1 MADQELNTKEQ
12 DHENDQRSDQIT
24 SNQKQSKVK
33 RSLFRKI
40 VNVFIGIFLG
50 LILILL
56 ILLGFTQTKTFRET
70 LREKVISLVNEE
82 INGKLNIEKLDGTIF
97 TSLFLQN
104 TSVVVDKDT
113 LFFARNIEVKISPLQ
128 ILLKKIYVRKILLE
142 EVKIAMLQDP
152 SGAWNFSKL
161 VKPKPEDTSK
171 SSFPFFIQVND
182 LQLHNVQFT
191 RQSYANYRSQKSYPM
206 MNMDD
211 LRINNLHFAAQAFVD
226 VDNSDYL
233 LILKELSFKPN
244 LTHFSLKNFSG
255 EFAITKNFASINNLY
270 FLTDSS
276 EFKLNAQI
284 DSLNLFGNVNLSDF
298 KNYPVTINVDAKSF
312 NFDDLSS
319 FIGSTEFLKGN
330 PSMELKARGKF
341 GNLRVE
347 KLALDYRDTHFR
359 IDGKVLNLNSPGN
372 LFIQAKIYDTDF
384 NYEDVNTLLPTLK
397 LPEYALL
404 HMTDV
409 NIEFEGQP
417 TNFKT
422 KFYGKIENGKISFDA
437 SINVSANPMTYNIKF
452 ETNELNL
459 APVINMNMLLNSKG
473 SLIGKGVS
481 PVDINA
487 DFKFNANGSSFNGYP
502 LDRFI
507 INLTSANRV
516 IELNIDGLSGNT
528 SALVKGNLSFDKD
541 TIPSYNLVGQLKK
554 INLATFLKDQK
565 YESNLNFYFSADGK
579 NFDPDKLTGSF
590 SLGVDSSRFRDNKI
604 DYSNI
609 QCTFKNDPSNREIL
623 LTSDFVDFKIDGDFS
638 LKKAIALIS
647 YESKTITNI
656 ITKKINELNPI
667 SIVSNQ
673 QSKIEIDTT
682 VPDIVNENLKF
693 NYDFKFKDFELI
705 AMLLGNDQLDISGNG
720 KGIVKN
726 ENGNFSISN
735 EMKLDYL
742 VMMQGKTTIYLSDLD
757 SDINFTRDNSSL
769 SFDKLFGTA
778 SLTGKRFY
786 SGTNVKSISA
796 DVAFNQSKLFFSG
809 SANIEDMVFAEVDGM
824 INMTPNEQL
833 LSVNKLSVTYDGLE
847 WSNKD
852 TVKILFNPDFFK
864 ILQFT
869 IQHDTSTISLSGII
883 ERSGNQNLNINAS
896 RISGNLLERYLL
908 GYKDNQLIATG
919 SLNGKIEGKFENPV
933 INILF
938 ELKDLQISSSK
949 LGSIKGSLN
958 YSDKKL
964 ITDFVFLDLNSNEQ
978 NSLFSL
984 KGTLPIDLS
993 LSSVSKRFLEN
1004 EPLSIKLKS
1013 TNFDLSSLG
1022 RIIPGITDQKGILS
1036 ADVDLNGSFNN
1047 PIYNG
1052 YINLTEGHFKS
1063 IYNNLD
1069 YNCSAKIHF
1078 ENQEMKL
1085 DNFILSNA
1093 GGSKYS
1099 GTVYGAGGIS
1109 FNGFS
1114 LKDMDLHFNGDLAVL
1129 GQQSQFVSP
1138 NFYGDLLIG
1147 SDGDWVLSKPG
1158 DRIFFKG
1165 NFLMKNTDLVYTTGQ
1180 ATGESQ
1186 NKNFN
1191 FIFIQD
1197 STKIDRELALFQ
1209 KVLLKEK
1216 ALQEQSSQETEKP
1229 LSFDYEIGISAENS
1243 AKLVFILSQAVNQKL
1258 FVEMRGDLKYSSF
1271 GGESRAQGAFE
1282 LLQGSKLEF
1291 FKTFEAVGFIR
1302 FESDVTNPYLDI
1314 VATYTSDYINPRDA
1328 SGVPQDVAVK
1338 IKIKSPLSE
1347 LGKSL
1352 AGNTESIGVYV
1363 GTRNIQ
1369 NNVRDTRYDY
1379 ADAFSFILIGKF
1391 KDDLTAQ
1398 DKAQVAGQ
1406 TNAIGNTATSFLGS
1420 VLTSYVNSAV
1430 GDLVNNIQ
1438 INQSGEY
1445 TKFSLSGRIQNLRYS
1460 FGGTT
1465 EVFQN
1470 INKANIK
1477 VEYLFNPRFLI
1488 RLERKDPI
1496 VTSFGMDEKIINE
1509 MALKYKFEF

>member
-1 MADQELNTKEQ
+1 MADQEKKNIDEVKQ
-12 DHENDQRSDQIT
+12 T
-24 SNQKQSKVK
+24 SPKVK

-40 VNVFIGIFLG
+40 VNIFIGIFLG
-50 LILILL
+50 FILIFL

-70 LREKVISLVNEE
+70 LREKVISLINKE

-104 TSVVVDKDT
+104 TSILVGKDT
-113 LFFARNIEVKISPLQ
+113 LLFARNVEVKISPLQ

-142 EVKIAMLQDP
+142 DVKIAMLQDS
-152 SGAWNFSKL
+152 SGTWNFSKL
-161 VKPKPEDTSK
+161 IKPKPEDTTK
-171 SSFPFFIQVND
+171 PSFPFLIQVND
-182 LQLHNVQFT
+182 LQLQNIQFT
-191 RQSYANYRSQKSYPM
+191 RQSFANYKSQQSYAE
-206 MNMDD
+206 MNFDD
-211 LRINNLHFAAQAFVD
+211 LRINNLHFTAQTFVD
-226 VDNSDYL
+226 IDNSNYL

-244 LTHFSLKNFSG
+244 LKRFSLRNISG
-255 EFAITKNFASINNLY
+255 EFAITKNFASINNFY

-276 EFKLNAQI
+276 EFKLNARI
-284 DSLNLFGNVNLSDF
+284 DSLNLFGNVHLDDF
-298 KNYPVTINVDAKSF
+298 KNYPTTIKVDAKSF

-319 FIGSTEFLKGN
+319 FIGGTEILKGN
-330 PSMELKARGKF
+330 PSMELKASGKF
-341 GNLRVE
+341 GNFKIE
-347 KLALDYRDTHFR
+347 KLAVDYRNTHFR
-359 IDGKVLNLNSPGN
+359 IDGKVLNLNSPRN
-372 LFIQAKIYDTDF
+372 LFIQAKIYNTDIS
-384 NYEDVNTLLPTLK
+384 YEDVNALLPTLK

-404 HMTDV
+404 HLKGV
-409 NIEFEGQP
+409 NIEYDGQP

-422 KFYGKIENGKISFDA
+422 KFSGNIENGKLSFDA
-437 SINVSANPMTYNIKF
+437 SLNVSANPMTYDIKF

-459 APVINMNMLLNSKG
+459 APVIKTNTLLNSKG

-481 PVDINA
+481 PTDLYA
-487 DFKFNANGSSFNGYP
+487 DFKFNAIGSSFNGYP
-502 LDRFI
+502 LDKLI
-507 INLTSANRV
+507 INFNSANRV
-516 IELNIDGLSGNT
+516 IELNVDGFSGNT
-528 SALVKGNLSFDKD
+528 NALIKGSLSFDKD
-541 TIPSYNLVGQLKK
+541 TIPSFNIVGQLKQL
-554 INLATFLKDQK
+554 NLATFLKDQK

-590 SLGVDSSRFRDNKI
+590 SFGVDSSRFRDKNI
-604 DYSNI
+604 DYSSI
-609 QCTFKNDPSNREIL
+609 LCSFKNDPPHREIL

-638 LKKAIALIS
+638 LNKAIALIS
-647 YESKTITNI
+647 YESKTISDI
-656 ITKKINELNPI
+656 IIKKVNELNPI
-667 SIVSNQ
+667 LIVSNQ
-673 QSKIEIDTT
+673 QSKIEIDTE

-693 NYDFKFKDFELI
+693 NYDFKFKDFKLI
-705 AMLLGNDQLDISGNG
+705 AMLLGNDQFDISGKG
-720 KGIVKN
+720 SGIVKN

-742 VMMQGKTTIYLSDLD
+742 VMMQDKSTIYISDLD

-786 SGTNVKSISA
+786 SGTNVKSVSA

-809 SANIEDMVFAEVDGM
+809 SANIEDQVFTEVDGI

-833 LSVNKLSVTYDGLE
+833 LSVNKLSATYNGLE

-852 TVKILFNPDFFK
+852 TIKILFNPDFFK
-864 ILQFT
+864 ILQCT
-869 IQHDTSTISLSGII
+869 VQQDTSTISLSGII
-883 ERSGNQNLNINAS
+883 ERSGNQSLNISAN

-908 GYKDNQLIATG
+908 GYKDNQLTANG

-933 INILF
+933 MNILF
-938 ELKDLQISSSK
+938 ELKDLQISSTK
-949 LGSIKGSLN
+949 LGSIKGSFN

-964 ITDFVFLDLNSNEQ
+964 TTDFVFLDLNANEQ
-978 NSLFSL
+978 NPLFSL
-984 KGTLPIDLS
+984 KGSLPIDLS
-993 LSSVSKRFLEN
+993 LSTVDDRFLEN

-1013 TNFDLSSLG
+1013 ANFDLSSLG
-1022 RIIPGITDQKGILS
+1022 RIIPGIADQKGILS
-1036 ADVDLNGSFNN
+1036 ADVDLSGTFKN
-1047 PIYNG
+1047 PVYKG
-1052 YINLTEGHFKS
+1052 YINLTDGRFRS

-1078 ENQEMKL
+1078 ENQEIKL

-1099 GTVYGAGGIS
+1099 GTVYGVGGIS

-1165 NFLMKNTDLVYTTGQ
+1165 NFLMKNTDLVYITGQ
-1180 ATGESQ
+1180 ANGESQ

-1197 STKIDRELALFQ
+1197 SSKIDRESAIFQ
-1209 KVLLKEK
+1209 KILLKEK
-1216 ALQEQSSQETEKP
+1216 VLQEQTSQKTEKP
-1229 LSFDYEIGISAENS
+1229 LNFDYEIGISTENS

-1258 FVEMRGDLKYSSF
+1258 FVEMQGDLKYSSF

-1291 FKTFEAVGFIR
+1291 FKTFEATGFIR

-1314 VATYTSDYINPRDA
+1314 IATYTSDYINPHDA
-1328 SGVPQDVAVK
+1328 SGILQDVAVK

-1352 AGNTESIGVYV
+1352 AGNTESIGVYI

-1369 NNVRDTRYDY
+1369 NNIKDTRYDY
-1379 ADAFSFILIGKF
+1379 ADALSFILMGKF

-1398 DKAQVAGQ
+1398 DKTQVAGQ
-1406 TNAIGNTATSFLGS
+1406 TNAIGNTATSFLGPI
-1420 VLTSYVNSAV
+1420 LTSYVNSQV

-1438 INQSGEY
+1438 ITQSNY
-1445 TKFSLSGRIQNLRYS
+1445 FTKFSLSGRFQNLRYS

-1470 INKANIK
+1470 INRANIK
-1477 VEYLFNPRFLI
+1477 FEYLFNPRFSI
-1488 RLERKDPI
+1488 RLERKDPLNF
-1496 VTSFGMDEKIINE
+1496 SSSLDEKVSE

>member
-1 MADQELNTKEQ
+1 MADQEKNITDDVKQTNT
-12 DHENDQRSDQIT
+12 
-24 SNQKQSKVK
+24 KVK

-50 LILILL
+50 LILLSL
-56 ILLGFTQTKTFRET
+56 ILLGYTQTKTFRET
-70 LREKVISLVNEE
+70 LREKIISLVNEE
-82 INGKLNIEKLDGTIF
+82 INGKLNIEKLNGTIF

-104 TSVVVDKDT
+104 TSVLVGNDT
-113 LFFARNIEVKISPLQ
+113 LFYARNVELKISPLQ

-142 EVKIAMLQDP
+142 DVKIAMLQD
-152 SGAWNFSKL
+152 STGAWNFSKL
-161 VKPKPEDTSK
+161 IKPKPEDTTK
-171 SSFPFFIQVND
+171 SSFPFFVQVND
-182 LQLHNVQFT
+182 LQLHNVQFI
-191 RQSYANYRSQKSYPM
+191 RQSYTNYKSQQSYPT
-206 MNMDD
+206 MNMND
-211 LRINNLHFAAQAFVD
+211 LRINNLHFNAQAFVD
-226 VDNSDYL
+226 VDNSNYL
-233 LILKELSFKPN
+233 LILKGLSFKPN
-244 LTHFSLKNFSG
+244 LTRFNLKNISG
-255 EFAITKNFASINNLY
+255 EFAIAKNFASINNLY

-276 EFKLNAQI
+276 ELKLNARI
-284 DSLNLFGNVNLSDF
+284 DSLNLFGKVQLEDF
-298 KNYPVTINVDAKSF
+298 KNYPVTINANAKSF

-319 FIGSTEFLKGN
+319 FIGSTEILKGN

-341 GNLRVE
+341 GNFKIE
-347 KLALDYRDTHFR
+347 KLAVDYRNTHFR
-359 IDGKVLNLNSPGN
+359 IEGKVLHLNSPRD
-372 LFIQAKIYDTDF
+372 LFIQAKVYETDF
-384 NYEDVNTLLPTLK
+384 SYEDVNALLPTLK

-404 HMTDV
+404 HMTGI
-409 NIEFEGQP
+409 NIEFDGQP

-422 KFYGKIENGKISFDA
+422 KFLGNIENGKVSFDA
-437 SINVSANPMTYNIKF
+437 SINVSSNPITYNINF
-452 ETNELNL
+452 ETNELDL
-459 APVINMNMLLNSKG
+459 APVIKTNTSLTSKG

-481 PVDINA
+481 PADINA
-487 DFKFNANGSSFNGYP
+487 DFKFNANNSSFNGHP
-502 LDRFI
+502 LDKFTV
-507 INLTSANRV
+507 NVNAANRIMDLSV
-516 IELNIDGLSGNT
+516 DGLSNNA
-528 SALVKGNLSFDKD
+528 SALVKGNISFDKD

-554 INLATFLKDQK
+554 LNLATFLKDQK
-565 YESNLNFYFSADGK
+565 YDSNLNFYFSADGK

-590 SLGVDSSRFRDNKI
+590 SFGVDSSRFRGKKI

-609 QCTFKNDPSNREIL
+609 QCVFKKDLLNREIL

-638 LKKAIALIS
+638 LKKAISLIS
-647 YESKTITNI
+647 YETTTISGI
-656 ITKKINELNPI
+656 IAKKVSELNPI

-673 QSKIEIDTT
+673 QSNIEIDTA

-720 KGIVKN
+720 KGIIKN
-726 ENGNFSISN
+726 ENGNFSVSN

-742 VMMQGKTTIYLSDLD
+742 VMMQDKTTIYLSDID
-757 SDINFTRDNSSL
+757 SDINFTRDNNSL

-786 SGTNVKSISA
+786 SGSNIKSISA
-796 DVAFNQSKLFFSG
+796 DITFNQSKLFFSG
-809 SANIEDMVFAEVDGM
+809 SANIEDMIFAEADGM

-833 LSVNKLSVTYDGLE
+833 LSLNKLSATYDGLE

-869 IQHDTSTISLSGII
+869 VQHDTSTINLDGII
-883 ERSGNQNLNINAS
+883 ERSGNQNLNITAS

-908 GYKDNQLIATG
+908 GYKDNLLIANG
-919 SLNGKIEGKFENPV
+919 SLNGRIEGRLENPV
-933 INILF
+933 MKILF
-938 ELKDLQISSSK
+938 DLKDLQISSSK

-964 ITDFVFLDLNSNEQ
+964 TTDFEFLDLNANEQ
-978 NSLFSL
+978 KPLLTL
-984 KGTLPIDLS
+984 KGSLPIDLS
-993 LSSVSKRFLEN
+993 LANVSKRFVDN
-1004 EPLSIKLKS
+1004 EPFSIKLKS
-1013 TNFDLSSLG
+1013 DNFDLSSLG
-1022 RIIPGITDQKGILS
+1022 RIIPGITDQRGILF
-1036 ADVDLNGSFNN
+1036 ADVDLSGSFKD
-1047 PIYNG
+1047 PIFKG
-1052 YINLTEGHFKS
+1052 FINLTDGRFKS
-1063 IYNNLD
+1063 LYNNLD
-1069 YNCSAKIHF
+1069 YSCSAKIHF

-1085 DNFILSNA
+1085 DDMTLSNA

-1099 GTVYGAGGIS
+1099 GTIYGAGGIS

-1114 LKDMDLHFNGDLAVL
+1114 LKDMDLHFNGNLAVL
-1129 GQQSQFVSP
+1129 GQQSQMVSP
-1138 NFYGDLLIG
+1138 NFYGDLIIG
-1147 SDGDWVLSKPG
+1147 SDGDWILSKPG
-1158 DRIFFKG
+1158 NRILFKG
-1165 NFLMKNTDLVYTTGQ
+1165 NFLMENTDLVYTTQQ
-1180 ATGESQ
+1180 ANGELQ

-1216 ALQEQSSQETEKP
+1216 ALQEQSFLKTEKP
-1229 LSFDYEIGISAENS
+1229 LNFDYEIGISADNS
-1243 AKLVFILSQAVNQKL
+1243 AKLVFILSQAANQKL
-1258 FVEMRGDLKYSSF
+1258 FVEMRGDLKYSSY
-1271 GGESRAQGAFE
+1271 GGESRVQGAFE

-1291 FKTFEAVGFIR
+1291 FKTFEATGFIR
-1302 FESDVTNPYLDI
+1302 FENDVTNPYLDI
-1314 VATYTSDYINPRDA
+1314 VATYTSDYIDPRGD
-1328 SGVPQDVAVK
+1328 GKPQDVAIK

-1369 NNVRDTRYDY
+1369 NNIRDARYDY

-1406 TNAIGNTATSFLGS
+1406 TNAIGSTATSFLGS
-1420 VLTSYVNSAV
+1420 VLTNFLNSQV

-1477 VEYLFNPRFLI
+1477 VEYLFNPKFLI

-1496 VTSFGMDEKIINE
+1496 VTSFGLDEKINE

>member
-1 MADQELNTKEQ
+1 MADQKKNIA
-12 DHENDQRSDQIT
+12 DVA
-24 SNQKQSKVK
+24 KQTNPKVK

-50 LILILL
+50 LILLTL
-56 ILLGFTQTKTFRET
+56 VLLGYTQTKTFRET

-97 TSLFLQN
+97 TSLFLQK
-104 TSVVVDKDT
+104 TSVVLGNDT
-113 LFFARNIEVKISPLQ
+113 LFYARNIEVKISPLQ

-142 EVKIAMLQDP
+142 DVKIGMLQDS

-161 VKPKPEDTSK
+161 IKPKPEDTTK
-171 SSFPFFIQVND
+171 SSFPFFVQVND

-191 RQSYANYRSQKSYPM
+191 RQSYANYKSQQSYPI
-206 MNMDD
+206 MNMND
-211 LRINNLHFAAQAFVD
+211 LRINNLHFDAQAFVD
-226 VDNSDYL
+226 VDNSNYL

-244 LTHFSLKNFSG
+244 LTRFNLKNISG

-276 EFKLNAQI
+276 ELKLNARI
-284 DSLNLFGNVNLSDF
+284 DSLNLFGKVQLEDF
-298 KNYPVTINVDAKSF
+298 KNYPVTINANAKSF

-319 FIGSTEFLKGN
+319 FIGSTEILKGN

-341 GNLRVE
+341 GNFKIE
-347 KLALDYRDTHFR
+347 KLAVDYRNTHFR
-359 IDGKVLNLNSPGN
+359 IEGKVLHLNSPRD
-372 LFIQAKIYDTDF
+372 LFIQAKVYETDF
-384 NYEDVNTLLPTLK
+384 SYEDVNALLPTLK

-404 HMTDV
+404 HMTGI

-422 KFYGKIENGKISFDA
+422 KFLGNIENGKVSFDA
-437 SINVSANPMTYNIKF
+437 LINVSSNPMTYDINF

-459 APVINMNMLLNSKG
+459 APVININTALTSKG

-481 PVDINA
+481 PADINA
-487 DFKFNANGSSFNGYP
+487 DFRFNANSSSFNGHP

-507 INLTSANRV
+507 VNVNAANRV
-516 IELNIDGLSGNT
+516 IDLTVDGLSDNT
-528 SALVKGNLSFDKD
+528 SALVKGNISFDKD

-554 INLATFLKDQK
+554 LNLATFLKDQK
-565 YESNLNFYFSADGK
+565 YDSNLNFYFSADGK

-590 SLGVDSSRFRDNKI
+590 SFGVDSSRFRSKNI

-609 QCTFKNDPSNREIL
+609 QCVFKNDSLNREIL

-647 YESKTITNI
+647 YETTTISDI
-656 ITKKINELNPI
+656 IAKKVNELNPI

-673 QSKIEIDTT
+673 QNNIEINTT

-705 AMLLGNDQLDISGNG
+705 AMLLGNDQFDISGSG
-720 KGIVKN
+720 KGIIKN
-726 ENGNFSISN
+726 ENGNFSVSN

-742 VMMQGKTTIYLSDLD
+742 VMMQDKTTIYLSDFD
-757 SDINFTRDNSSL
+757 SDINFTRDNNSL

-786 SGTNVKSISA
+786 SGSNIKTISA
-796 DVAFNQSKLFFSG
+796 DVTFNQSKLFFSG
-809 SANIEDMVFAEVDGM
+809 SANIEDLIFAEADGL

-833 LSVNKLSVTYDGLE
+833 LSLNKLSATYDGLE

-869 IQHDTSTISLSGII
+869 VQHDTSSINLSGII
-883 ERSGNQNLNINAS
+883 ERSGNQNLKITAS
-896 RISGNLLERYLL
+896 RISGNLLEKYLL
-908 GYKDNQLIATG
+908 GYKDNQLIANG
-919 SLNGKIEGKFENPV
+919 SLDGKIEGKFENPV
-933 INILF
+933 MNILF
-938 ELKDLQISSSK
+938 NLNDLQISPSK

-964 ITDFVFLDLNSNEQ
+964 TTDFEFLDLNANEQ
-978 NSLFSL
+978 KPLL
-984 KGTLPIDLS
+984 TLRGILPIDLS
-993 LSSVSKRFLEN
+993 LSNVTKRFLDN

-1013 TNFDLSSLG
+1013 ENFDLSSLG
-1022 RIIPGITDQKGILS
+1022 RIIPGIADQKGILS
-1036 ADVDLNGSFNN
+1036 ADVDLSGSFKD
-1047 PIYNG
+1047 PIFKG
-1052 YINLTEGHFKS
+1052 YINLTDGRFKS

-1069 YNCSAKIHF
+1069 YSCSAKIHF

-1085 DNFILSNA
+1085 DDMILSNA

-1099 GTVYGAGGIS
+1099 GTIYGAGGIS

-1114 LKDMDLHFNGDLAVL
+1114 LKDMDLHFNGNLAVL
-1129 GQQSQFVSP
+1129 GQQSQLVSP
-1138 NFYGDLLIG
+1138 NFYGDLIIG
-1147 SDGDWVLSKPG
+1147 SDGDWILSKPG
-1158 DRIFFKG
+1158 DRILFKG
-1165 NFLMKNTDLVYTTGQ
+1165 NFLMENTDLVYTTQQ
-1180 ATGESQ
+1180 ANGESQ

-1191 FIFIQD
+1191 FVFIQD

-1216 ALQEQSSQETEKP
+1216 ALQEQSSLKAEKP
-1229 LSFDYEIGISAENS
+1229 LNFDYEIGISAENS

-1258 FVEMRGDLKYSSF
+1258 FVEMRGDLKYSSY
-1271 GGESRAQGAFE
+1271 GGGSRAQGAFE

-1291 FKTFEAVGFIR
+1291 FKTFEATGFIR
-1302 FESDVTNPYLDI
+1302 FENDVTNPYLDI
-1314 VATYTSDYINPRDA
+1314 VATYTSDYIDPRGD
-1328 SGVPQDVAVK
+1328 GKPQDVAVK

-1352 AGNTESIGVYV
+1352 TGNTESIGVYV

-1369 NNVRDTRYDY
+1369 NNVRDARYDY

-1406 TNAIGNTATSFLGS
+1406 TNAIGSTATSFLGS
-1420 VLTSYVNSAV
+1420 VLTNFLNSQV

-1477 VEYLFNPRFLI
+1477 VEYLFNPKFLI

-1496 VTSFGMDEKIINE
+1496 VTSFGLDEKINE
-1509 MALKYKFEF
+1509 IALKYKFEF

>member
-1 MADQELNTKEQ
+1 
-12 DHENDQRSDQIT
+12 
-24 SNQKQSKVK
+24 
-33 RSLFRKI
+33 
-40 VNVFIGIFLG
+40 
-50 LILILL
+50 
-56 ILLGFTQTKTFRET
+56 
-70 LREKVISLVNEE
+70 
-82 INGKLNIEKLDGTIF
+82 
-97 TSLFLQN
+97 LQN
-104 TSVVVDKDT
+104 TSVTLGNDT
-113 LFFARNIEVKISPLQ
+113 LFSAKNIEVKISPLQ
-128 ILLKKIYVRKILLE
+128 ILLKKIYVRKILLND
-142 EVKIAMLQDP
+142 VKIAMLQDS
-152 SGAWNFSKL
+152 SGAWNFSNL
-161 VKPKPEDTSK
+161 IKPTPEDTSK
-171 SSFPFFIQVND
+171 SSFPFMIQVND
-182 LQLHNVQFT
+182 LQLHNIQFT
-191 RQSYANYRSQKSYPM
+191 RQSYANYKSQQSYPI

-211 LRINNLHFAAQAFVD
+211 LRIDNLYFTAQAFVD
-226 VDNSDYL
+226 IDNSDYL

-244 LTHFSLKNFSG
+244 LNRFSLRNISG
-255 EFAITKNFASINNLY
+255 EFAITKNFASVSNLY

-276 EFKLNAQI
+276 EVKLNARI
-284 DSLNLFGNVNLSDF
+284 DSLNLFGNVKLDDF
-298 KNYPVTINVDAKSF
+298 KNYPVTINADAKSF

-319 FIGSTEFLKGN
+319 FIGSTEILKGN

-341 GNLRVE
+341 GNFNVE
-347 KLALDYRDTHFR
+347 KLAVDYRNTHFR
-359 IDGKVLNLNSPGN
+359 IEGKVLNLNSPRN

-384 NYEDVNTLLPTLK
+384 NYKDVNALLPTLK

-404 HMTDV
+404 HLTDV

-422 KFYGKIENGKISFDA
+422 KFLGNIENGKVILDA
-437 SINVSANPMTYNIKF
+437 SMNIGANPMTYDIKF

-459 APVINMNMLLNSKG
+459 APVINTNTALTSKG

-487 DFKFNANGSSFNGYP
+487 DFKFNANGSSFDGYP

-507 INLTSANRV
+507 INFNAANKV
-516 IELNIDGLSGNT
+516 VDLNIDGLSGNT

-541 TIPSYNLVGQLKK
+541 TIPSYNIVGQLKK
-554 INLATFLKDQK
+554 LNLAAFLKDEK
-565 YESNLNFYFSADGK
+565 YESDLNFYFSADGK
-579 NFDPDKLTGSF
+579 NFDPDKLNGSF
-590 SLGVDSSRFRDNKI
+590 SFGVDSSSFRDKKI
-604 DYSNI
+604 DYSSI
-609 QCTFKNDPSNREIL
+609 QCSFKNDFPNREIL

-647 YESKTITNI
+647 YESKTITDI
-656 ITKKINELNPI
+656 ITKKVNELNPV
-667 SIVSNQ
+667 SIVGNQ
-673 QSKIEIDTT
+673 QDNVEIDTT
-682 VPDIVNENLKF
+682 IPDIVNENLKF
-693 NYDFKFKDFELI
+693 SYDFKFKDFKLI

-735 EMKLDYL
+735 EMTLDYL
-742 VMMQGKTTIYLSDLD
+742 IMMQDKTTIYLSDLD
-757 SDINFTRDNSSL
+757 SDINFTRDNNSL

-778 SLTGKRFY
+778 SITGKRFY
-786 SGTNVKSISA
+786 SGSNIKSISA
-796 DVAFNQSKLFFSG
+796 DVAFNQSKLFFSC
-809 SANIEDMVFAEVDGM
+809 SANIEDMIYAEADGI
-824 INMTPNEQL
+824 INITPNEQL
-833 LSVNKLSVTYDGLE
+833 LSVNNLSALYDGLV

-852 TVKILFNPDFFK
+852 AIKILFNPNFFK
-864 ILQFT
+864 ILQCT
-869 IQHDTSTISLSGII
+869 VQHDTSTISLDGII
-883 ERSGNQNLNINAS
+883 ENSGNLSLNINAKN
-896 RISGNLLERYLL
+896 ISGSLLERYFL
-908 GYKDNQLIATG
+908 GYRDDQLIANG
-919 SLNGKIEGKFENPV
+919 SLNGKIEGMLENPV
-933 INILF
+933 MNILF
-938 ELKDLQISSSK
+938 DLKDLQIFSTK
-949 LGSIKGSLN
+949 LGSLKGSIN

-964 ITDFVFLDLNSNEQ
+964 ITDFVFLDQNANEQ
-978 NSLFSL
+978 NPLLSL
-984 KGTLPIDLS
+984 KGILPVDLS
-993 LSSVSKRFLEN
+993 FKVVDKRFPED

-1013 TNFDLSSLG
+1013 ENFDLSSLG
-1022 RIIPGITDQKGILS
+1022 RMIPGIADQKGILT
-1036 ADVDLNGSFNN
+1036 ADVDLNGTLKD
-1047 PIYNG
+1047 PIYQG
-1052 YINLTEGHFKS
+1052 YVNITDGHFKL

-1069 YNCSAKIHF
+1069 YSCSAKIHF
-1078 ENQEMKL
+1078 EPQEMKL
-1085 DNFILSNA
+1085 DNFILSND

-1099 GTVYGAGGIS
+1099 GTIYGTGGFS

-1114 LKDMDLHFNGDLAVL
+1114 LKDMDLRFNGDLAVL
-1129 GQQSQFVSP
+1129 GQQSQSVSP

-1180 ATGESQ
+1180 TTGGIE

-1191 FIFIQD
+1191 FIFVQD

-1216 ALQEQSSQETEKP
+1216 KLQDQSSQKSEKP
-1229 LSFDYEIGISAENS
+1229 LNFDYDVGISTENN
-1243 AKLVFILSQAVNQKL
+1243 AKLVFILSQAANQKL
-1258 FVEMRGDLKYSSF
+1258 FVEMRGDLKYSSY
-1271 GGESRAQGAFE
+1271 GGRPRIQGAFE
-1282 LLQGSKLEF
+1282 LLPGSKLEF
-1291 FKTFEAVGFIR
+1291 FKTFEAAGFIR

-1314 VATYTSDYINPRDA
+1314 VATYTNDYIDPRGD
-1328 SGVPQDVAVK
+1328 GKPQDVAVK

-1347 LGKSL
+1347 LGKNL
-1352 AGNTESIGVYV
+1352 AGNPESIGVYV

-1369 NNVRDTRYDY
+1369 NNVRDARYDY

-1420 VLTSYVNSAV
+1420 VLTNFVNSAV

-1470 INKANIK
+1470 IGKASIK
-1477 VEYLFNPRFLI
+1477 LEYPFTPSFFM
-1488 RLERKDPI
+1488 RLERRDPI
-1496 VTSFGMDEKIINE
+1496 SSFFNIEDKVTEA
-1509 MALKYKFEF
+1509 ALKYKFEF

>member
-1 MADQELNTKEQ
+1 MADQEKNITVDVKQANT
-12 DHENDQRSDQIT
+12 
-24 SNQKQSKVK
+24 KVK

-50 LILILL
+50 LILLSL
-56 ILLGFTQTKTFRET
+56 ILLGYTQTKTFRET
-70 LREKVISLVNEE
+70 LREKIISLVNKE
-82 INGKLNIEKLDGTIF
+82 INGKLNIEKLNGTIF

-104 TSVVVDKDT
+104 TSVLVGNDT
-113 LFFARNIEVKISPLQ
+113 LFYARNVELKISPLQ

-142 EVKIAMLQDP
+142 DVKIAMLQD
-152 SGAWNFSKL
+152 STRAWNFSKL
-161 VKPKPEDTSK
+161 IKPKPEDTTK
-171 SSFPFFIQVND
+171 SSFPFFVQVND
-182 LQLHNVQFT
+182 LQLHNVQFI
-191 RQSYANYRSQKSYPM
+191 RQSYANYKSQQNYPT
-206 MNMDD
+206 MNMND
-211 LRINNLHFAAQAFVD
+211 LRINNLHFNAQAFVD
-226 VDNSDYL
+226 VDNSNYL

-244 LTHFSLKNFSG
+244 LTRFNLRNISG
-255 EFAITKNFASINNLY
+255 EFAIAKNFASINNLY

-276 EFKLNAQI
+276 ELKLNARI
-284 DSLNLFGNVNLSDF
+284 DSLNLFGKVQLEDF
-298 KNYPVTINVDAKSF
+298 KNYPVTINANAKSF

-319 FIGSTEFLKGN
+319 FIGSTEILKGN

-341 GNLRVE
+341 GNFKIE
-347 KLALDYRDTHFR
+347 KLAVDYRNTHFR
-359 IDGKVLNLNSPGN
+359 IEGKVLHLNSPRD
-372 LFIQAKIYDTDF
+372 LFIQAKVYETDF
-384 NYEDVNTLLPTLK
+384 SYEDVNALLPTLK

-404 HMTDV
+404 HMTGI
-409 NIEFEGQP
+409 NIEFDGQP

-422 KFYGKIENGKISFDA
+422 KFLGNIENGKVSFDA
-437 SINVSANPMTYNIKF
+437 SINVSSNPMTYDINF
-452 ETNELNL
+452 ETNELDL
-459 APVINMNMLLNSKG
+459 APVIKTNTSLTSKG
-473 SLIGKGVS
+473 SLTGKGVS
-481 PVDINA
+481 PADIKA
-487 DFKFNANGSSFNGYP
+487 DFKFNANNSSLNGHP
-502 LDRFI
+502 LDNFTV
-507 INLTSANRV
+507 NVNAANR
-516 IELNIDGLSGNT
+516 IMDLSIDGLSSNT
-528 SALVKGNLSFDKD
+528 SALVKGNISFDKD

-554 INLATFLKDQK
+554 LNLATFLKDQK
-565 YESNLNFYFSADGK
+565 YDSNLNFYFSADGK

-590 SLGVDSSRFRDNKI
+590 SFGVDSSHFRNKKI

-609 QCTFKNDPSNREIL
+609 QCVFKKDLLNREIL
-623 LTSDFVDFKIDGDFS
+623 LTSDFVDFKIDGNFS

-647 YESKTITNI
+647 YETTTISGI
-656 ITKKINELNPI
+656 IAKKVSELNPI

-673 QSKIEIDTT
+673 QSNIEIDNA

-705 AMLLGNDQLDISGNG
+705 AMLLGNDQFDISGNG
-720 KGIVKN
+720 KGIIKN
-726 ENGNFSISN
+726 ENGNFSVSN

-742 VMMQGKTTIYLSDLD
+742 VMMQDKTTIYLSDID
-757 SDINFTRDNSSL
+757 SDINFTRDNNSL

-786 SGTNVKSISA
+786 SGSNIKSISA
-796 DVAFNQSKLFFSG
+796 DITFNQSKLFFSG
-809 SANIEDMVFAEVDGM
+809 SANIEDMIFAEADGM

-833 LSVNKLSVTYDGLE
+833 LSLNKLSATYDGLE

-852 TVKILFNPDFFK
+852 IVKILFNPDFFK

-869 IQHDTSTISLSGII
+869 VQHDTSTINLDGII
-883 ERSGNQNLNINAS
+883 ERSGNQNLNITAS

-908 GYKDNQLIATG
+908 GYKDNLLIANG
-919 SLNGKIEGKFENPV
+919 SLNGRIEGKLDNPV
-933 INILF
+933 MKILF
-938 ELKDLQISSSK
+938 DLKDLQISSSK
-949 LGSIKGSLN
+949 LGSAKGSLN
-958 YSDKKL
+958 YSNKKL
-964 ITDFVFLDLNSNEQ
+964 TIDFEFLDLNANEQ
-978 NSLFSL
+978 KPLLTL
-984 KGTLPIDLS
+984 KGSLPIDLS
-993 LSSVSKRFLEN
+993 LANVSKRFVDN

-1013 TNFDLSSLG
+1013 ENFDLSSLG
-1022 RIIPGITDQKGILS
+1022 RIIPGITDQRGILF
-1036 ADVDLNGSFNN
+1036 ADVDLSGSFKD
-1047 PIYNG
+1047 PIFKG
-1052 YINLTEGHFKS
+1052 FINLTDGRFKS
-1063 IYNNLD
+1063 LYNNLD
-1069 YNCSAKIHF
+1069 YSCSVKIHF

-1085 DNFILSNA
+1085 DDMILSNA

-1099 GTVYGAGGIS
+1099 GTIYGAGGIS

-1114 LKDMDLHFNGDLAVL
+1114 MKDMDLHFNGNLAVL
-1129 GQQSQFVSP
+1129 GQQSQAVSP
-1138 NFYGDLLIG
+1138 NFYGDLIIG
-1147 SDGDWVLSKPG
+1147 SDGDWILSKPG
-1158 DRIFFKG
+1158 DRILFKG
-1165 NFLMKNTDLVYTTGQ
+1165 NFLMENTDLVYTTQQ
-1180 ATGESQ
+1180 ANGELQ

-1216 ALQEQSSQETEKP
+1216 ALQEQSFLKTEKP
-1229 LSFDYEIGISAENS
+1229 LNLDYEIGISADNS
-1243 AKLVFILSQAVNQKL
+1243 AKLVFILSQAANQKL
-1258 FVEMRGDLKYSSF
+1258 FVEMRGDLKYSSY
-1271 GGESRAQGAFE
+1271 GGESRVQGAFE

-1291 FKTFEAVGFIR
+1291 FKTFEATGFIR

-1314 VATYTSDYINPRDA
+1314 VATYTSDYIDPRGD
-1328 SGVPQDVAVK
+1328 GKPQDVAIK

-1369 NNVRDTRYDY
+1369 NNIRDARYDY

-1406 TNAIGNTATSFLGS
+1406 TNAIGSTATSFLGS
-1420 VLTSYVNSAV
+1420 VLTNFLNSQV

-1477 VEYLFNPRFLI
+1477 VEYLFNPKFLI

-1496 VTSFGMDEKIINE
+1496 VTSFGLDEKINE